1 MFSSNTTQVS
11 DGGYQ
16 ISRSLRFNRADSAYL
31 TRTPASASNQ
41 KTWTWSGW
49 VKRGKLNA
57 NQVFFN
63 AGNNGFVV
71 RLNETTDYLE
81 VYNFSGGYQL
91 QIITSQVFRDPSAW
105 YHIVIALDTTQA
117 TDTNRIKLYVN
128 GAQVTSFY
136 GTSTY
141 PSQNADL
148 LVNGTNVHALGLL
161 NTIGQYFDGY
171 MTEVNFVNAQAL
183 TPSSFGQTNAQTGV
197 WEPIAFSGTYGTNG
211 FYLNFSDNSNTTA
224 ATLGKDYS
232 GNGNNWT
239 PNNFSVSAGA
249 GNDSLVDSPTSYGT
263 DTGVGGTVRGNYCT
277 MNPLSNSGTLTNG
290 NLDFVA
296 NASSTSKSIFATLGV
311 SSGKWYWEMT
321 VTTTGNS
328 YYPGLGIE
336 TNTAASPDVQSGDTA
351 SGYMYL
357 ASGQKYNNGT
367 LVSVAGGSFSN
378 GDVIGVAL
386 DMDGGTIAVY
396 KNNTSIGQLYSG
408 ITGTARPV
416 VVGSGSTAG
425 TMNFGQRPFA
435 YTAPSGFKALCT
447 QNLPT
452 PTIGATTATQAGKYF
467 NPVLYTGTGA
477 TNSITGVG
485 FQPDWVWIKA
495 RSAAYSHRL
504 ADSVR
509 GAGKELFSNE
519 SVAEATNS
527 ANGYVSSFNSDGF
540 SLTSGVGV
548 NGSGTTFVAW
558 NWKANG
564 AGSSNTSGSIT
575 STASASTTSG
585 FSVVTYTGTGA
596 NATVGHGLGVA
607 PSFIIVKRRDDGSSW
622 NCYHISLGASQY
634 IQIDGT
640 AGAATNTGVW
650 NNTAPTSTVFS
661 IGTAFAGV
669 NASGSTHVAYCF
681 AEVAGYSKF
690 GSYTGNGSAD
700 GPFVYTGFRPA
711 FFLVKKSDSGSES
724 WVVVDNVRNT
734 SNVMNNLLLPN
745 TSGAE
750 VAATYIDALS
760 NGFKCR
766 ESFSSLNASGGTYIY
781 MAFAQNPFKYSLA
794 R

>member
-1 MFSSNTTQVS
+1 
-11 DGGYQ
+11 
-16 ISRSLRFNRADSAYL
+16 
-31 TRTPASASNQ
+31 
-41 KTWTWSGW
+41 
-49 VKRGKLNA
+49 
-57 NQVFFN
+57 
-63 AGNNGFVV
+63 
-71 RLNETTDYLE
+71 
-81 VYNFSGGYQL
+81 
-91 QIITSQVFRDPSAW
+91 
-105 YHIVIALDTTQA
+105 
-117 TDTNRIKLYVN
+117 
-128 GAQVTSFY
+128 
-136 GTSTY
+136 
-141 PSQNADL
+141 
-148 LVNGTNVHALGLL
+148 
-161 NTIGQYFDGY
+161 
-171 MTEVNFVNAQAL
+171 
-183 TPSSFGQTNAQTGV
+183 
-197 WEPIAFSGTYGTNG
+197 
-211 FYLNFSDNSNTTA
+211 
-224 ATLGKDYS
+224 
-232 GNGNNWT
+232 
-239 PNNFSVSAGA
+239 
-249 GNDSLVDSPTSYGT
+249 
-263 DTGVGGTVRGNYCT
+263 
-277 MNPLSNSGTLTNG
+277 
-290 NLDFVA
+290 
-296 NASSTSKSIFATLGV
+296 
-311 SSGKWYWEMT
+311 
-321 VTTTGNS
+321 
-328 YYPGLGIE
+328 
-336 TNTAASPDVQSGDTA
+336 
-351 SGYMYL
+351 
-357 ASGQKYNNGT
+357 
-367 LVSVAGGSFSN
+367 
-378 GDVIGVAL
+378 
-386 DMDGGTIAVY
+386 
-396 KNNTSIGQLYSG
+396 
-408 ITGTARPV
+408 
-416 VVGSGSTAG
+416 
-425 TMNFGQRPFA
+425 
-435 YTAPSGFKALCT
+435 
-447 QNLPT
+447 
-452 PTIGATTATQAGKYF
+452 
-467 NPVLYTGTGA
+467 LYTGTGA